1 VNQYE
6 NPDPP
11 EVTDATTVAYTL
23 SSETYA
29 YLRRLIELG
38 AVEGSLGD
46 MKAAEFLAP
55 VIEALHTVMAGGEI
69 AIETIRRGNPDIL
82 RELNER
88 VASATQES
96 NAINQAAGYYVTLV
110 P

>member
-1 VNQYE
+1 MSRYE
-6 NPDPP
+6 NPNAP

-29 YLRRLIELG
+29 YIRRLIELG
-38 AVEGSLGD
+38 AVEGSLGQ
-46 MKAAEFLAP
+46 MKPADFLAP
-55 VIEALHTVMAGGEI
+55 VVEALHTVMAGGEV
-69 AIETIRRGNPDIL
+69 AIETTRRGNPDIV

-88 VASATQES
+88 VASATHES
-96 NAINQAAGYYVTLV
+96 NVINEAAGYYVTLV